1 MVFYKDNQLLFYDG
15 DLDATLR
22 AHYGQ
27 IQDSVNSIPKGQ
39 FLVSSD
45 EEIVEHIQNNL
56 WVDHIELH
64 EDSMEMDQQEVKVD
78 VSRNPDR
85 NPFRDRGP
93 IYVNGIRITVSVPF
107 TGDIKLW
114 KLKPN
119 SWQSVFPRGN
129 VRSKE
134 QSGVGSLDIVIER
147 PSDEGAEKIK
157 RLLDETLKSVR
168 FYLNSQKSQI
178 ESQNKALPEKI
189 QQAISHRRN
198 RLKAHD
204 GIIEVLNIPLKRR
217 NNAPSIKPIPIKR
230 KLVRPLP
237 PPPKSGY
244 KEEPGILQEDYDHIL
259 SVIRH
264 EGRSFEATPTTY
276 SVHDEEELRDIILSH
291 LNGHYQGSATGE
303 TFRRNGKTDI
313 RIEDNNR
320 CAFVAECKVW
330 RGAKGLTD
338 AVDQLLGYL
347 TWRDCK
353 AAIILFNKNN
363 AKFSE
368 LLDKVPETINA
379 HLKLKKN
386 LGPHDAGEWKY
397 ILLSDEDEMRNIH
410 VHVFLFNL
418 YTTK

>member
-22 AHYGQ
+22 NHYGRV
-27 IQDSVNSIPKGQ
+27 QDHVNSIPKNQ

-45 EEIVEHIQNNL
+45 EEIIEHVQNSL
-56 WVDHIELH
+56 WVEHIELH
-64 EDSMEMDQQEVKVD
+64 ENSMEMDQQEVQVD
-78 VSRNPDR
+78 VSHNRNR
-85 NPFRDRGP
+85 NPFRDKGP
-93 IYVNGIRITVSVPF
+93 IYVNGLRITVSVPF
-107 TGDIKLW
+107 TGDSNLW

-129 VRSKE
+129 IRSKG
-134 QSGVGSLDIVIER
+134 QSGTGFLEIVIEQ

-157 RLLDETLKSVR
+157 SLLEDTLKSVR
-168 FYLNSQKSQI
+168 FYLNGQKSQI
-178 ESQNKALPEKI
+178 ESQNKSLAGQIK
-189 QQAISHRRN
+189 QAINNRRN

-204 GIIEVLNIPLKRR
+204 GIIEALNIPLKRKDGV
-217 NNAPSIKPIPIKR
+217 PSVKPIPIKR

-244 KEEPGILQEDYDHIL
+244 KEEPGILQKDYDHIL

-264 EGRSFEATPTTY
+264 EGRSFEATPKTY
-276 SVHDEEELRDIILSH
+276 SIHDEEELRDIILAH
-291 LNGHYQGSATGE
+291 LNGHYQGGATGE

-313 RIEDNNR
+313 RIEDENR
-320 CAFVAECKVW
+320 CAFVAECKIW

-338 AVDQLLGYL
+338 AINQLLGYL

-368 LLDKVPETINA
+368 LLDKVPETIDA
-379 HLKLKKN
+379 HPKMKKN
-386 LGPHDAGEWKY
+386 LGVHDDGEWKY

-418 YTTK
+418 YT